1 MKEPFFYRFIAR
13 PVLRIFVKLYF
24 HPTVVGLD
32 NIPKKGRIVL
42 AGNHTND
49 MDSVMMVGIVPFR
62 VLHFLAKDSLLKG
75 AKKLIFKGMGII
87 PVNRAIHDK
96 NALESAINALEED
109 KSIAIF
115 PEGTINRTEDIIMP
129 FKIGAVKMASE
140 TNTPIVPFI
149 ITGEYKFRSKNLKI
163 EFLPS
168 IKVSKKED
176 LTKDNE
182 KLMKIISKKLKESRN
197 K

>member
-13 PVLRIFVKLYF
+13 PVIRVFIKLWY
-24 HPTVVGLD
+24 HPTVVGLE
-32 NIPKKGRIVL
+32 NIPKTGRIVL

-49 MDSVMMVGIVPFR
+49 MDSVMMVGVVPYR

-75 AKKLIFKGMGII
+75 PKKLIFSGMGII

-96 NALESAINALEED
+96 NALDSAIKALEED
-109 KSIAIF
+109 KAIAIF
-115 PEGTINRTEDIIMP
+115 PEGTINRTDDIIMP

-140 TNTPIVPFI
+140 TNTPIVPFV
-149 ITGEYKFRSKNLKI
+149 ITGKYKFGTKNLRI
-163 EFLPS
+163 EFLSP

-182 KLMKIISKKLKESRN
+182 KLEKIISDKLEELRN
-197 K
+197 Q

>member
-182 KLMKIISKKLKESRN
+182 KLMKIISKKLEESRN

>member
-13 PVLRIFVKLYF
+13 PIIRVFIKLWY
-24 HPTVVGLD
+24 HPTVVGIE
-32 NIPKKGRIVL
+32 NIPRTGRVVL

-75 AKKLIFKGMGII
+75 AKKLIFRGMGII

-115 PEGTINRTEDIIMP
+115 PEGTINRTDDIIMP

-140 TNTPIVPFI
+140 TNTPIVPFV
-149 ITGEYKFRSKNLKI
+149 ITGKYKFGTNDLRI
-163 EFLPS
+163 EFLKP

-176 LTKDNE
+176 LTNDNK
-182 KLMKIISKKLKESRN
+182 KLEKIISDKLQELRN
-197 K
+197 Q

>member
-13 PVLRIFVKLYF
+13 PVVRVFIKLWF
-24 HPTVVGLD
+24 HPTVVGLE
-32 NIPKKGRIVL
+32 NIPRTGRIVL

-75 AKKLIFKGMGII
+75 TKKLIFKGMGII

-96 NALESAINALEED
+96 NALDSAINALEED

-115 PEGTINRTEDIIMP
+115 PEGTINRTDDIIMP

-140 TNTPIVPFI
+140 TNTPIVPFV
-149 ITGEYKFRSKNLKI
+149 ITGKYKFGTKNLRI
-163 EFLPS
+163 EFLSP
-168 IKVSKKED
+168 IKVTKKED

-182 KLMKIISKKLKESRN
+182 KLEKIISDKLQELRN
-197 K
+197 Q

>member
-13 PVLRIFVKLYF
+13 PIVRVFIKLWY
-24 HPTVVGLD
+24 HPTVVGLE

-49 MDSVMMVGIVPFR
+49 MDSVMMVGVVPYR

-75 AKKLIFKGMGII
+75 FKGHIFRGMGII
-87 PVNRAIHDK
+87 PVDRSIHDK
-96 NALESAINALEED
+96 NALNNAINALNED

-140 TNTPIVPFI
+140 TDSEIVPFT
-149 ITGEYKFRSKNLKI
+149 ITGEYKFRSKNLRI
-163 EFLPS
+163 EFLKP

-176 LTKDNE
+176 LTEDNE
-182 KLMKIISKKLKESRN
+182 KLMKIISKKLKEMG
-197 K
+197 KK

>member
-13 PVLRIFVKLYF
+13 PVVRVFIKLWY
-24 HPTVVGLD
+24 HPTVIGLE
-32 NIPKKGRIVL
+32 NIPHTGRIVL

-49 MDSVMMVGIVPFR
+49 MDSVMMVSVVPFR

-96 NALESAINALEED
+96 NALDTAIKALEED
-109 KSIAIF
+109 KAIAIF
-115 PEGTINRTEDIIMP
+115 PEGTINRTDDIIMP
-129 FKIGAVKMASE
+129 FKIGAVKMASV
-140 TNTPIVPFI
+140 TNTQIVPFT
-149 ITGEYKFRSKNLKI
+149 ITGDYKFGTKNLKI
-163 EFLPS
+163 EFLSP
-168 IKVSKKED
+168 IKVSQSED

-182 KLMKIISKKLKESRN
+182 KLERIISGKLKESR
-197 K
+197 KK

>member
-13 PVLRIFVKLYF
+13 PVVRVFIRLWY
-24 HPTVVGLD
+24 HPTVIGLE
-32 NIPKKGRIVL
+32 NIPKTGRIVL

-49 MDSVMMVGIVPFR
+49 MDSVMMVDIVKYR

-87 PVNRAIHDK
+87 PVDRSIHDK
-96 NALESAINALEED
+96 NALNNAINALNED

-140 TNTPIVPFI
+140 TDSEIVPFT
-149 ITGEYKFRSKNLKI
+149 ITGEYKFRSKNLRI
-163 EFLPS
+163 EFLKP

-176 LTKDNE
+176 LTEDNE
-182 KLMKIISKKLKESRN
+182 KLMKIISKKLKEMG
-197 K
+197 KK

>member
-13 PVLRIFVKLYF
+13 PIVRVFIKLWY
-24 HPTVVGLD
+24 HPTVVGLE
-32 NIPKKGRIVL
+32 NVPKNGRIVL

-49 MDSVMMVGIVPFR
+49 MDSVMMVGVVPYR

-87 PVNRAIHDK
+87 PVDRSIHDK
-96 NALESAINALEED
+96 NALNNAINALNED

-140 TNTPIVPFI
+140 TNSEIVPFI
-149 ITGEYKFRSKNLKI
+149 ITGEYRFRSKNLKI
-163 EFLPS
+163 EFLKP
-168 IKVSKKED
+168 IKIPKKED
-176 LTKDNE
+176 LTEYNE
-182 KLMKIISKKLKESRN
+182 KLMKIVSKKLEESR

>member
-13 PVLRIFVKLYF
+13 PVVRVFIKLWF
-24 HPTVVGLD
+24 HPTVVGLE
-32 NIPKKGRIVL
+32 NIPHTGRIVL

-96 NALESAINALEED
+96 NALDSAINALEED

-115 PEGTINRTEDIIMP
+115 PEGTINRTDDIIMP

-149 ITGEYKFRSKNLKI
+149 ITGKYKFRSKDLRI
-163 EFLPS
+163 EFLKP

-176 LTKDNE
+176 LTNDNK
-182 KLMKIISKKLKESRN
+182 KLEKIISEKLQELRN
-197 K
+197 Q

>member
-13 PVLRIFVKLYF
+13 PILSIFVKLWF
-24 HPTVVGLD
+24 HPTVVGLE
-32 NIPKKGRIVL
+32 NIPTNGRLVL

-49 MDSVMMVGIVPFR
+49 MDCVMMVGVIKKR
-62 VLHFLAKDSLLKG
+62 VLHFLAKDSLLRG
-75 AKKLIFKGMGII
+75 AKKVIFKGMGII
-87 PVNRAIHDK
+87 PVNRSIHDK
-96 NALESAINALEED
+96 NALNNAINALNED
-109 KSIAIF
+109 KTIAIF

-129 FKIGAVKMASE
+129 FKIGAIKMASE

-163 EFLPS
+163 EFLKP

-176 LTKDNE
+176 LTTDNE
-182 KLMKIISKKLKESRN
+182 KLMNIVSKKLEESRN
-197 K
+197 A

>member
-149 ITGEYKFRSKNLKI
+149 ITGEYKYRSKNLKI

>member
-13 PVLRIFVKLYF
+13 PIIRVFIKLWY
-24 HPTVVGLD
+24 HPTVVGIE
-32 NIPKKGRIVL
+32 NIPRTGRVVL

-49 MDSVMMVGIVPFR
+49 MDSVMMVSIVPYR

-75 AKKLIFKGMGII
+75 AKKLIFRGMGII

-115 PEGTINRTEDIIMP
+115 PEGTINRTDDIIMP

-140 TNTPIVPFI
+140 TNTPIVPFV
-149 ITGEYKFRSKNLKI
+149 ITGKYKFGTNDLRI
-163 EFLPS
+163 EFLKP

-176 LTKDNE
+176 LTNDNK
-182 KLMKIISKKLKESRN
+182 KLEKIISDKLQELRN
-197 K
+197 Q

>member
-13 PVLRIFVKLYF
+13 PIVRVFIKLWY
-24 HPTVVGLD
+24 HPTVVGLE
-32 NIPKKGRIVL
+32 NVPKKGRIVL

-49 MDSVMMVGIVPFR
+49 MDSVMMVGIVPYR

-87 PVNRAIHDK
+87 PVNRSIHDK
-96 NALESAINALEED
+96 NALNNAINALNED

-140 TNTPIVPFI
+140 TNSEIVPFI
-149 ITGEYKFRSKNLKI
+149 ITGEYRFRSKDLKI
-163 EFLPS
+163 EFLKP
-168 IKVSKKED
+168 IKIPKKED
-176 LTKDNE
+176 LTEYNE
-182 KLMKIISKKLKESRN
+182 KLMKIVSKKLEESR
-197 K
+197 KQ

>member
-13 PVLRIFVKLYF
+13 PIVRVFIKLWY
-24 HPTVVGLD
+24 HPTVVGLE
-32 NIPKKGRIVL
+32 NVPKKGRVVL

-49 MDSVMMVGIVPFR
+49 MDSVMMVGIVPYR

-87 PVNRAIHDK
+87 PVNRSIHDK
-96 NALESAINALEED
+96 NALNNAINALNED

-140 TNTPIVPFI
+140 TNSEIVPFI
-149 ITGEYKFRSKNLKI
+149 ITGEYRFRSKDLKI
-163 EFLPS
+163 EFLKP
-168 IKVSKKED
+168 IKIPKKED
-176 LTKDNE
+176 LTEYNE
-182 KLMKIISKKLKESRN
+182 KLMKIVSKKLEESR
-197 K
+197 KQ